1 MLTAAELLR
10 AAELLATEYAAY
22 AERFDELT
30 ARAPARFAARD
41 WAGGQADAA
50 ERLALYRRHVDR
62 VLAELP
68 PLLGVH
74 LAETE
79 AWSEMR
85 ALHRAW
91 SSGRSDGELA
101 ETFFNS
107 VTRRVFGTVG
117 VNPAVEFTDSR
128 VHRDEPS
135 APERVIRAHAGGEL
149 ADLLERI
156 LAAHA
161 PDAAWAD
168 RASNIALAAASV
180 ARDLEAAGWD
190 GPPDAADLWPAPFYR
205 NKGAYIVGRLH
216 RAGETRPLVLALRH
230 DAGGMAVDAALTS
243 SAEAS
248 VVFGFSWSYFRVMAP
263 EPWACVRFLR
273 SIMPLKRVDEL
284 YNSIGHNKHGKT
296 ELYRELLRHLHRP
309 AARFEPAEG
318 EEGMVMSVITLP
330 SLNVVFKL
338 IKDRFGHPKR
348 TTAGAV
354 RERYALV
361 FRHDRAGRLADAQ
374 EFERLAFP
382 RECFPPALLARLLD
396 EAGSIVSV
404 DEEQVV
410 ISHLYTERRVIPL
423 DRYLLSTPE
432 HVAREAVLDYG
443 WAIKEL
449 AAANIFAGDML
460 LKNFGVSRHG
470 RVIFYDYDELTLL
483 TECNFREIPAA
494 MHPEDEL
501 AAEPWFPVGDHDVFP
516 EEFGSF
522 LLPPSP
528 HREAFAEVHG
538 DLLDVEWWRAAQL
551 QAASGALAD
560 VFPYARERRLGVHG

>member
-1 MLTAAELLR
+1 LLTP
-10 AAELLATEYAAY
+10 AELLAAEYAAY
-22 AERFDELT
+22 AGRFDELT
-30 ARAPARFAARD
+30 ARAPTRFADRD

-68 PLLGVH
+68 PLLGVQ
-74 LAETE
+74 LAETA
-79 AWSEMR
+79 AWKEMR
-85 ALHRAW
+85 EHHREW
-91 SSGRSDGELA
+91 SSGRSDAELA

-107 VTRRVFGTVG
+107 VTRRVFSTVG

-135 APERVIRAHAGGEL
+135 APERVLHAHAGGEL
-149 ADLLERI
+149 PELLDRI
-156 LAAHA
+156 LAVHA
-161 PDAAWAD
+161 PDVPWAG
-168 RASNIALAAASV
+168 RASSIALAAESV
-180 ARDLEAAGWD
+180 ARDLAAAGWD
-190 GPPDAADLWPAPFYR
+190 GPPEAAHLWPAPFYR
-205 NKGAYIVGRLH
+205 NKGAYLVGRLH
-216 RAGETRPLVLALRH
+216 RADATRPLVLALRH
-230 DAGGMAVDAALTS
+230 DGDGMSVDAALTS
-243 SAEAS
+243 SEEAS
-248 VVFGFSWSYFRVMAP
+248 VVFGFSWSYFRVAAP

-273 SIMPLKRVDEL
+273 SLMPLKRVDEL

-309 AARFEPAEG
+309 ASRFEPAEG

-382 RECFPPALLARLLD
+382 RACFPPELLERLLD
-396 EAGSIVSV
+396 EAGSVVSV
-404 DEEQVV
+404 RDDEVV
-410 ISHLYTERRVIPL
+410 IAHLYTERRVVPL
-423 DRYLLSTPE
+423 DRYLLTTPE
-432 HVAREAVLDYG
+432 HVARAAVLDYG

-483 TECNFREIPAA
+483 TECRFREIPAA
-494 MHPEDEL
+494 RHADDEL
-501 AAEPWFPVGDHDVFP
+501 AAEPWFPVGEHDVFP
-516 EEFGSF
+516 EEFASF
-522 LLPPSP
+522 LLPPAP
-528 HREAFAEVHG
+528 HRDAFAAVHG
-538 DLLDVEWWRAAQL
+538 DLLDVEWWRTAQR
-551 QAASGALAD
+551 QAASGSLAD
-560 VFPYARERRLGVHG
+560 VFPYPRERRLGAIDGS